1 MRLNAG
7 QLLIL
12 LRSAI
17 AVLALALIL
26 IGVIAMIAPTPFG
39 FVLVFAG
46 LFILTFVAP
55 GFVRWLR
62 RRSRRFDA
70 VIAGLARRAP
80 RWLRKALEKTAPGGD
95 NP

>member
-1 MRLNAG
+1 MRLDAG

-12 LRSAI
+12 LRI
-17 AVLALALIL
+17 AVAALALALIL
-26 IGVIAMIAPTPFG
+26 IGVIVMIAPTPFG

-62 RRSRRFDA
+62 NRSRGFNA
-70 VIAGLARRAP
+70 LIAALARRAP

-95 NP
+95 SP